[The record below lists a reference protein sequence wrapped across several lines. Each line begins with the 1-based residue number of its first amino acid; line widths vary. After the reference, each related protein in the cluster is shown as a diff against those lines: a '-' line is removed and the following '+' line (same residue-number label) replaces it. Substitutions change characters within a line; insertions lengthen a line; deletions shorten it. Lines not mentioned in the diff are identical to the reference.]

1 MPAAA
6 FRTSLWF
13 FIACHLTISSY
24 TAPLAAYEPDQDV
37 AFTANLPS
45 GSTVAPTLKI
55 ADQKVYPTVFATVTI
70 PKYLPTPF
78 KKYAQQYMTAL
89 RAGLKGTVDV
99 AILGLQGEDGGTGVH
114 TRITWLKG
122 GFAAADDFRRN
133 IAPRWT
139 RLANIFPSKK
149 WAPYVHMEAISYTCV
164 VKKDGSDP
172 AEAPGIT
179 PTLLIAAALSDRFP
193 AFMNST
199 SINKFTT
206 ALRNALLPDVA
217 IIRTNWFID
226 DNEGTARKPVLNVM
240 IQGPNQARLQ
250 QLGSKIQQIQKRKIP
265 SSAVWPSALRL
276 GAVHIEGGVLL
287 PRICMMKTSSSIK
300 DIIPKV
306 QKLDYVPGSREA
318 IMIVA
323 PPKTGKTP
331 FRMTAYAFAST
342 TPKDD
347 KSCDCKEGGRRNL
360 LQTSDDVMCDFE
372 SKLNPQATY
381 TFSVKSVDATGQVS
395 PETRVPA
402 PPPDSPPPSPPPASP
417 PLSPPL
423 DSPPPSPPPDSLPPP
438 PPDSPPP
445 PSPPDSPPPPP
456 PPNSPPPPPPPD
468 SPPPPPPPDSPPPS
482 PPPDSPPPPPL
493 DSPPPSP
500 PPGSP
505 PPPPPPPPD
514 TPSLPPPPPDTSI
527 FTAPPSD
534 SPPPSPPPETP
545 PPAADLPPSVL
556 SAEVLMSLPTL
567 AFTDDQEYDP
577 ATNTTIVNVAKAAV
591 NGFPEDPTGC
601 ISKNTLPMEADLNA
615 TPRYALQII
624 PSLGAWN
631 KPDYDSNLSIQLQY
645 AKAMFNRMSALG
657 ISGTGLRVFNVDNS
671 VLGAGIHTRIWFKSN
686 IDCINFRDNSD
697 TDGELASFLSPDIF
711 GTPKLR
717 MITMNKCHKWKIP
730 TTFLAQSDFAT
741 LSLQSVS
748 APASPNVATTQTLCT
763 DWTSE
768 EDPANSGQPS
778 KALQLIVSFSNFTR
792 MSYINSATIHAIF
805 KSNLEAY
812 LKSLSPPVSGR
823 PILEIKAIDNSA
835 AGAGVHARIYFSV
848 SNDDC
853 SRFAANLRNYPSE
866 KDQDDIEMSKIWTDS
881 AFGIVTR
888 RSAMRACRN
897 WKSPKDVG
905 GYPSTTSP
913 YKGTTL
919 LQV

>member
-89 RAGLKGTVDV
+89 RAGLKGENQSKKSVRSTVDV

-323 PPKTGKTP
+323 PPKTGKSP

-347 KSCDCKEGGRRNL
+347 KSCDCKEG
-360 LQTSDDVMCDFE
+360 
-372 SKLNPQATY
+372 
-381 TFSVKSVDATGQVS
+381 VS
-395 PETRVPA
+395 
-402 PPPDSPPPSPPPASP
+402 
-417 PLSPPL
+417 
-423 DSPPPSPPPDSLPPP
+423 
-438 PPDSPPP
+438 
-445 PSPPDSPPPPP
+445 
-456 PPNSPPPPPPPD
+456 
-468 SPPPPPPPDSPPPS
+468 
-482 PPPDSPPPPPL
+482 
-493 DSPPPSP
+493 
-500 PPGSP
+500 
-505 PPPPPPPPD
+505 
-514 TPSLPPPPPDTSI
+514 
-527 FTAPPSD
+527 
-534 SPPPSPPPETP
+534 
-545 PPAADLPPSVL
+545 
-556 SAEVLMSLPTL
+556 
-567 AFTDDQEYDP
+567 
-577 ATNTTIVNVAKAAV
+577 
-591 NGFPEDPTGC
+591 
-601 ISKNTLPMEADLNA
+601 
-615 TPRYALQII
+615 
-624 PSLGAWN
+624 
-631 KPDYDSNLSIQLQY
+631 
-645 AKAMFNRMSALG
+645 
-657 ISGTGLRVFNVDNS
+657 
-671 VLGAGIHTRIWFKSN
+671 
-686 IDCINFRDNSD
+686 
-697 TDGELASFLSPDIF
+697 
-711 GTPKLR
+711 
-717 MITMNKCHKWKIP
+717 
-730 TTFLAQSDFAT
+730 
-741 LSLQSVS
+741 
-748 APASPNVATTQTLCT
+748 
-763 DWTSE
+763 
-768 EDPANSGQPS
+768 
-778 KALQLIVSFSNFTR
+778 
-792 MSYINSATIHAIF
+792 
-805 KSNLEAY
+805 
-812 LKSLSPPVSGR
+812 
-823 PILEIKAIDNSA
+823 
-835 AGAGVHARIYFSV
+835 
-848 SNDDC
+848 
-853 SRFAANLRNYPSE
+853 
-866 KDQDDIEMSKIWTDS
+866 
-881 AFGIVTR
+881 
-888 RSAMRACRN
+888 
-897 WKSPKDVG
+897 
-905 GYPSTTSP
+905 
-913 YKGTTL
+913 
-919 LQV
+919 